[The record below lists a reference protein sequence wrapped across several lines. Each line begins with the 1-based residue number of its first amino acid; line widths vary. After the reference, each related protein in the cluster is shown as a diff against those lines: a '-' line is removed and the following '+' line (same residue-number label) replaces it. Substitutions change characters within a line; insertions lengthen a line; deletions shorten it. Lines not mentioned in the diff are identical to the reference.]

1 MKRLLAIFLPVVAA
15 FIFSATAGYGAES
28 LTGAGA
34 TFPYPLYDKWF
45 SIYHQVTGVKVNY
58 QAIGSGGG
66 IRQLLSRVV
75 DFGGTDAF
83 MSDEELSKAP
93 GEILHIPTCLGAV
106 AITYNIPGNPE
117 LKLTGDVIADIFL
130 GKITRWNDSRITE
143 LNPGIELPDMKIIVV
158 HRSDGSGTTFI
169 FSDYLSKVS
178 PEWKEKVG
186 RGKSLNWP
194 AGLGAKGNAGV
205 AGMVKQMAGSI
216 GYVELI
222 YAEQNKMPVALVKNR
237 AGNFIKPSLA
247 SVSAAANVELP
258 PDTRVSITD
267 TESPEGYPISS
278 FTWIIFYKEQSYD
291 NRSRERAEALAK
303 LLWWM
308 IHEGQKYNESLL
320 YAKLPPKAVEKAEAI
335 IKTMTYNGAPLV
347 NW

>member
-1 MKRLLAIFLPVVAA
+1 MKRLTWMFFVMLACMLSSTP
-15 FIFSATAGYGAES
+15 GYGAES

-45 SIYHQVTGVKVNY
+45 NIYHHVTGVKINY

-66 IRQLLSRVV
+66 IRQLLSKVV

-83 MSDEELSKAP
+83 MSDEELQKAS
-93 GEILHIPTCLGAV
+93 GEIFHIPTCLGAV
-106 AITYNIPGNPE
+106 TVTYNIPGNPE
-117 LKLTGDVIADIFL
+117 LRLTGRLIADIFM
-130 GKITRWNDSRITE
+130 GKITKWSDPKIAG
-143 LNPGIELPDMKIIVV
+143 LNKGVKLPDMNIVAV

-194 AGLGAKGNAGV
+194 TGLGAKGNAGV
-205 AGMVKQMAGSI
+205 AGMVKQIKGSI

-222 YAEQNKMPVALVKNR
+222 YAKQNNMPVALIKNK
-237 AGNFIKPSLA
+237 AGNFVKPSLE
-247 SVSAAANVELP
+247 SVSAAADVDLP
-258 PDTRVSITD
+258 ADTRVSITNTD
-267 TESPEGYPISS
+267 SPNGYPISS
-278 FTWIIFYKEQSYD
+278 FTWIIFYKEQSYN
-291 NRSRERAEALAK
+291 NRSKARAEALAR

-308 IHEGQKYNESLL
+308 VHEGQRYNEDLL
-320 YAKLPPKAVEKAEAI
+320 YARLPSKAVEKAEAI
-335 IKTMTYNGAPLV
+335 IKSMIYKGQPLV
-347 NW
+347 TW